1 MDEIITSS
9 VDSTPRYAYFK
20 WLGRGFCS
28 ILSGC
33 SIDGTGG
40 LAPSPSDSK
49 YFLLLCPKESIHLT
63 YSFASSLR
71 FSDAFSTRLV
81 SKGSVRPLWL
91 DTIASTMSAMKQVSL
106 LAGCL
111 TASKTLNFTSSSCT
125 LSFSSPRCTSIIA
138 LPVARI
144 GLPRIIGISLSSSM
158 SRTMKSSGKINL
170 STLTKTSSIT
180 PLGCFKDL
188 SASWRVTV
196 VGRASPNPKRLKM
209 DKGIRLMLAPKS
221 HSALSKITFP
231 IVHGIVKL
239 PGSLSFC
246 GSFLC
251 RMALHSSVKFTVSK
265 SANLLF

>member
-1 MDEIITSS
+1 MITGSD
-9 VDSTPRYAYFK
+9 DSPPRYAYFR

-28 ILSGC
+28 ILGGC
-33 SIDGTGG
+33 SIDGTGV
-40 LAPSPSDSK
+40 LTPSPRDSK
-49 YFLLLCPKESIHLT
+49 YFRLLCPKESIHLT
-63 YSFASSLR
+63 YSWASSLR
-71 FSDAFSTRLV
+71 FPCSFSTRLV

-91 DTIASTMSAMKQVSL
+91 DTTASTNSAMKQVSL
-106 LAGCL
+106 SAGCL

-125 LSFSSPRCTSIIA
+125 LSFSSPLCTSIIA
-138 LPVARI
+138 LPVAKK

-158 SRTMKSSGKINL
+158 SNTMKSAGKMNL
-170 STLTKTSSIT
+170 STFTKTSSIT
-180 PLGCFKDL
+180 PLGCFNDL

-196 VGRASPNPKRLKM
+196 VGRASPNPKRLNM

-221 HSALSKITFP
+221 HSALSKIAFP